1 MVMQFGQFL
10 DHDISLTPELEE
22 HCCDTATATK
32 DSQKPEDQR
41 SCFNVDISHDIFY
54 KDKMQCFAFTR
65 SEGTCTNG
73 RREQFN
79 KLTAFIDGSQVYGSD
94 KVRSDK
100 LRTKSGGLLKT
111 HKLGP
116 TLPSNSQVGFVDQ
129 DKCGED
135 LVAGDTRADEQPGL
149 TAIHSLFLLE
159 HNRLAT
165 EFKTQDSSLTDEE
178 LFQKA
183 RQIVIAEIQ
192 KVTYSEFLPIVL
204 GQTFMTKYHLNLPTS
219 QTGTSK
225 YNAGVDPTVFNEFA
239 TFAFRFGHSLVPNL
253 FKTSSKPQELDHRFC
268 ILKDNFFKSEEF
280 VFGPDF
286 SGKAWKNL
294 ILGISQSQ
302 TKKMDSKMENSLTN
316 FLFCGKNCDFRKG
329 FGQDLAARNI
339 QRGRDHCRSGGCK
352 MMV

>member
-1 MVMQFGQFL
+1 M
-10 DHDISLTPELEE
+10 
-22 HCCDTATATK
+22 
-32 DSQKPEDQR
+32 
-41 SCFNVDISHDIFY
+41 
-54 KDKMQCFAFTR
+54 
-65 SEGTCTNG
+65 
-73 RREQFN
+73 
-79 KLTAFIDGSQVYGSD
+79 
-94 KVRSDK
+94 
-100 LRTKSGGLLKT
+100 SGGLLKT

-204 GQTFMTKYHLNLPTS
+204 GQTFMTKYHLNLPSS

-239 TFAFRFGHSLVPNL
+239 TFAYRFGHSLVPNL
-253 FKTSSKPQELDHRFC
+253 FKTSSEPQEFDHRF
-268 ILKDNFFKSEEF
+268 
-280 VFGPDF
+280 
-286 SGKAWKNL
+286 
-294 ILGISQSQ
+294 
-302 TKKMDSKMENSLTN
+302 
-316 FLFCGKNCDFRKG
+316 
-329 FGQDLAARNI
+329 
-339 QRGRDHCRSGGCK
+339 
-352 MMV
+352 